1 MKKNLLFLLL
11 YFMSNT
17 FFAQD
22 FHVGLRLGLNYNSYN
37 LKNNKLDTWRIYS
50 RGQTNFE
57 AGVKAEVIFNDKF
70 GASTG
75 LIYTDLGDSFFLG
88 VDLSSYERTYHTY
101 YIQLPILGEYLLSEK
116 LHFFAG
122 PQIYLLT
129 SAKAE
134 TIHIVGANKETTNE
148 DLTKDFKP
156 VLTAMTIGMSYQFDN
171 KIFLQAGFYTTLGY
185 IDHDQGNG
193 QWHMSGVSFSAGY
206 FIF

>member
-57 AGVKAEVIFNDKF
+57 AGVKAEAIFNDKF

-75 LIYTDLGDSFFLG
+75 LIYTDLGDSFF
-88 VDLSSYERTYHTY
+88 
-101 YIQLPILGEYLLSEK
+101 
-116 LHFFAG
+116 
-122 PQIYLLT
+122 
-129 SAKAE
+129 
-134 TIHIVGANKETTNE
+134 
-148 DLTKDFKP
+148 
-156 VLTAMTIGMSYQFDN
+156 
-171 KIFLQAGFYTTLGY
+171 
-185 IDHDQGNG
+185 
-193 QWHMSGVSFSAGY
+193 
-206 FIF
+206 